1 MQNNKTKHLYI
12 ISYSL
17 LFFLALLS
25 TMLLGSCS
33 SRTTS
38 SDSRLQLGTN
48 ITITIHGRVP
58 RGIFNRIWDRMEE
71 IESRMSINQSAWE
84 QTELLEL
91 NRAAG
96 IRPVELSDE
105 SLQVLQTGIQIGKL
119 TDGAFDISIAP
130 LVLLWMVTGSSP
142 TVPSP
147 EAIEEARALID
158 FRKIEISGNKV
169 YLPEPRMGVD
179 LGGIAKGYAAGEAAR
194 ILREEGV
201 NHAILDFGGDVV
213 TVGTRPDGNPW
224 RIGLQD
230 PAQRRGSLM
239 GIVQAE
245 DISIVTSGVYERFF
259 EQDGQIFHHIID
271 AETGYPSDNT
281 LLSVTVVSKDPVIG
295 DALSTGAFVMGLEA
309 GFSLLEELED
319 VEGVFIDDQ
328 NRVYLT
334 SGLQENFR
342 LLGSDYVIKSSDK
355 KMAP

>member
-1 MQNNKTKHLYI
+1 
-12 ISYSL
+12 
-17 LFFLALLS
+17 
-25 TMLLGSCS
+25 
-33 SRTTS
+33 
-38 SDSRLQLGTN
+38 
-48 ITITIHGRVP
+48 
-58 RGIFNRIWDRMEE
+58 
-71 IESRMSINQSAWE
+71 MSINQAAWE

-96 IRPVELSDE
+96 IHPVELSDE
-105 SLQVLQTGIQIGKL
+105 SLQVLQTGITIGEL
-119 TDGAFDISIAP
+119 TNGAFDVSIAP

-142 TVPSP
+142 MVPAP
-147 EAIEEARALID
+147 EAIKEAQALID
-158 FRKIEISGNKV
+158 FRKIEISGNQV
-169 YLPEPRMGVD
+169 YLPEPGMGID

-194 ILREEGV
+194 ILRQAGV

-245 DISIVTSGVYERFF
+245 DISIVTSGVYERYF

-271 AETGYPSDNT
+271 TETGYPTDNS
-281 LLSVTVVSKDPVIG
+281 LLSVTVVSKDPVVG
-295 DALSTGAFVMGLEA
+295 DALSTGAFVMGLRE
-309 GFSLLEELED
+309 GYELLEELDD

-334 SGLQENFR
+334 SGLQANFR
-342 LLGSDYVIKSSDK
+342 LLGSDYVLSCTEDIGDC
-355 KMAP
+355 ADEE